1 MRIESKKQKREY
13 TWWKIQRYLLDRDV
27 DLTAKC
33 NELQNRIRRNMR
45 IFQIAEGNEGKDP
58 PGFVK
63 KLLND
68 ILKLPSGIDI
78 KIERAHRSLTSKPE
92 DLTAPPRSI
101 IIRFL
106 DEALKYAEAIL
117 TSLRPQAKFC

>member
-1 MRIESKKQKREY
+1 MR
-13 TWWKIQRYLLDRDV
+13 T
-27 DLTAKC
+27 
-33 NELQNRIRRNMR
+33 
-45 IFQIAEGNEGKDP
+45 FQIAEGNEGKDTQ
-58 PGFVK
+58 GFVK

-78 KIERAHRSLTSKPE
+78 KIERTHLSLTRKTE
-92 DLTAPPRSI
+92 DSTAPPRSI